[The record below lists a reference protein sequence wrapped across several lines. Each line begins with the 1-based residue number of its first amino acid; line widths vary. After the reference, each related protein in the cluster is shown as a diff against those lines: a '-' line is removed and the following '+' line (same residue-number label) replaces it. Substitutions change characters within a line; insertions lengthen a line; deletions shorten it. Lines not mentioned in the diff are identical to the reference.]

1 MDNTN
6 TKLDNARGLKDTML
20 QKLPNIRHREKKKQI
35 KMKRVSV
42 IWDKFINNQ
51 NTLVIKNE
59 REKRGKHDERLDIL
73 VKMFTDLIL
82 WEKKHEHTD
91 PAK

>member
-1 MDNTN
+1 
-6 TKLDNARGLKDTML
+6 
-20 QKLPNIRHREKKKQI
+20 
-35 KMKRVSV
+35 MKRVSV

-73 VKMFTDLIL
+73 VKIFTDLIL